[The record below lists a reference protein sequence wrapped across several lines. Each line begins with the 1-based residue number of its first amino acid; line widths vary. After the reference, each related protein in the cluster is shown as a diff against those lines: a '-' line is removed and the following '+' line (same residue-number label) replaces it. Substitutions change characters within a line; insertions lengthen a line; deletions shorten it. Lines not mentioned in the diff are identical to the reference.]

1 MSINNPVGK
10 QYLRCTKW
18 LDNKSCAG
26 CGKIITSELEAV
38 VYQQMVKKLASYK
51 TLTGRKKAAKA
62 NPKIAALQVEL
73 AHVDSEIEKLVVNPD
88 EAANIRLM
96 FEMYA
101 QPTTS
106 YGDITRYFAEQGI
119 LFNGKELIRPTL
131 CLLYTSYQLLS
142 VYFFCCPCGAWF
154 CGFPAG

>member
-10 QYLRCTKW
+10 QYLRCTKR

-62 NPKIAALQVEL
+62 NPKLPPCKWSLPMWTA
-73 AHVDSEIEKLVVNPD
+73 
-88 EAANIRLM
+88 RLKSWW
-96 FEMYA
+96 
-101 QPTTS
+101 T
-106 YGDITRYFAEQGI
+106 
-119 LFNGKELIRPTL
+119 
-131 CLLYTSYQLLS
+131 
-142 VYFFCCPCGAWF
+142 V
-154 CGFPAG
+154 